1 MDSETEV
8 SQQYIHGSLE
18 RAILDALEAAG
29 KDPDHIGHDDLAAVD
44 EFHIGG
50 RQATIDF
57 AERFAPRR
65 GMRLIDIGCGIGG
78 ASRHFAQEHGCQVNG
93 IDLTA
98 EYVRVAELLSQRMG
112 LAGRVSYQPASAS
125 SLPFADGVFDGAYML
140 HVGMNIRDKAK
151 VFAEVRRVLKPG
163 DRFGIYDIM
172 RESAGEFSYPLPWAS
187 SAETNFAEPATT
199 YRRLLTQSRFEVL
212 KERSRR
218 EFAIEFFRRLRA
230 RIAQTG
236 PSPLGLQIL
245 MGATT
250 PQKIANMIGLLDN
263 GVIVPTEIIARAI

>member
-1 MDSETEV
+1 MDAEQKI
-8 SQQYIHGSLE
+8 SQQYTHGSLE
-18 RAILDALEAAG
+18 RAILAALEAAG
-29 KDPDHIGHDDLAAVD
+29 KDPDHIGHADLAAVD

-57 AERFAPRR
+57 AEQFAPRR
-65 GMRLIDIGCGIGG
+65 GMRLLDIGCGIGG
-78 ASRHFAQEHGCQVNG
+78 ASRHFAQEHGCQVDG

-112 LAGRVSYQPASAS
+112 LAGRVSYQPASAF

-163 DRFGIYDIM
+163 GRFGIYDIM
-172 RESAGEFSYPLPWAS
+172 RESDGEFSYPLPWAA
-187 SAETNFAEPATT
+187 SAETNFVEPATT
-199 YRRLLTQSRFEVL
+199 YKRLLTQSRFEVF

-218 EFAIEFFRRLRA
+218 QFAIEFLRQLRA
-230 RIAQTG
+230 RVAQTG

-245 MGATT
+245 MGATA
-250 PQKIANMIGLLDN
+250 PQKIANMISLLDN
-263 GVIVPTEIIARAI
+263 GVIAPIEIIARAI

>member
-1 MDSETEV
+1 
-8 SQQYIHGSLE
+8 
-18 RAILDALEAAG
+18 
-29 KDPDHIGHDDLAAVD
+29 
-44 EFHIGG
+44 
-50 RQATIDF
+50 
-57 AERFAPRR
+57 
-65 GMRLIDIGCGIGG
+65 MRLLDIGCGIGG
-78 ASRHFAQEHGCQVNG
+78 ASRHFAKQHGCQVNG

-112 LAGRVSYQPASAS
+112 LAGRVSYQPASAL
-125 SLPFADGVFDGAYML
+125 SLPFADAMFDGAYML

-163 DRFGIYDIM
+163 GRFGIYDIM
-172 RESAGEFSYPLPWAS
+172 RESDGEFSYPVPWAS
-187 SAETNFAEPATT
+187 SAEINFVEPAAT
-199 YRRLLTQSRFEVL
+199 YKRLLTQSRFEVF

-218 EFAIEFFRRLRA
+218 QFAIDFFRRLRA

-250 PQKIANMIGLLDN
+250 PQKIANMISLLDN
-263 GVIVPTEIIARAI
+263 GVIAPTEIIARAI